1 MYIYKNEYKNR
12 YYIYKNELDK
22 ACFAHDTV
30 YVDSKD

>member
-12 YYIYKNELDK
+12 YIYKNELDK